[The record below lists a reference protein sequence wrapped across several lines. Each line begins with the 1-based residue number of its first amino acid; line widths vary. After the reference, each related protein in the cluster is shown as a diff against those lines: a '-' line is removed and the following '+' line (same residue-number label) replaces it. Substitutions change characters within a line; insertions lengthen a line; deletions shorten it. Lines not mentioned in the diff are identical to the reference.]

1 MQKFYINQHSVNPS
15 LRMEMICDG
24 KYDYKKTNIF
34 NNSIQNADV
43 TFSMKNIENDILK
56 VSKSKAEIVLVNEED
71 CETKYVL
78 QYSWRERDVKEK
90 GIYKAWFEIN
100 FKGDIFEE
108 GVEYPTGNLIVP
120 IREELIIHIL

>member
-1 MQKFYINQHSVNPS
+1 MQNFFINQYSVNPS
-15 LRMEMICDG
+15 LRMEMIYDG

-78 QYSWRERDVKEK
+78 QYSWKERDVKEK
-90 GIYKAWFEIN
+90 GVYKAWFEIK
-100 FKGDIFEE
+100 FKGDIFED

-120 IREELIIHIL
+120 IKEELTVHIL

>member
-1 MQKFYINQHSVNPS
+1 MQNFFINQYSVNPS
-15 LRMEMICDG
+15 LRMEMIYDG

-78 QYSWRERDVKEK
+78 QYSWKERDVKEK
-90 GIYKAWFEIN
+90 GIYKAWFEIK
-100 FKGDIFEE
+100 FKGDIFED

-120 IREELIIHIL
+120 IKEELTVHIL

>member
-1 MQKFYINQHSVNPS
+1 MQNFFINQYSVNPS
-15 LRMEMICDG
+15 LRMEMIYDG

-78 QYSWRERDVKEK
+78 QYSWKERDVKEK
-90 GIYKAWFEIN
+90 GVYKAWFEIK
-100 FKGDIFEE
+100 FKGDIFED
-108 GVEYPTGNLIVP
+108 GVEHPTGNLIVP
-120 IREELIIHIL
+120 IKEELTVHIL